1 MYTYSCK
8 GTLSAAVAV
17 LLQRTA
23 DRRGGQEQAMVRD
36 DQQRECCHWQASQVL
51 SEPEQASLHC
61 QKAHRVRPKQV

>member
-1 MYTYSCK
+1 M
-8 GTLSAAVAV
+8 

-51 SEPEQASLHC
+51 SEPEQVSIYC